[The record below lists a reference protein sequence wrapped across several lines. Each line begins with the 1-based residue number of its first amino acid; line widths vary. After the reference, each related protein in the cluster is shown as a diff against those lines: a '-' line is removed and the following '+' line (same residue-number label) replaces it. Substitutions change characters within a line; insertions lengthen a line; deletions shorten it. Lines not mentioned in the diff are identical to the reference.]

1 MKVSNG
7 PKAKYAS
14 IDVKRSHMEL
24 NMPLIDLKRSHMDL
38 KRYDM
43 DLNRP
48 LIDLNRPLIDL
59 KRSHMVLKRLLD
71 GSKQALLT
79 LTCLLLT

>member
-1 MKVSNG
+1 MSM
-7 PKAKYAS
+7 
-14 IDVKRSHMEL
+14 RSLFMS
-24 NMPLIDLKRSHMDL
+24 PIDLNRSHMDL

-48 LIDLNRPLIDL
+48 LIDL
-59 KRSHMVLKRLLD
+59 KWSHLVLKRLLD

-79 LTCLLLT
+79 LTCPLLTCRGLVWT